1 MALYTPQEPAA
12 LRSDASV
19 SAKVLTATHP
29 IYDQFIN
36 RWLQFLD
43 LYEGENLGKYIH
55 RHARESSTSHE
66 ERVKRIAYRNFCAP
80 VVDLYVH
87 YLFSKPITR
96 TAGERAVT
104 LPSERRREAPV
115 LRQKGTLTLIQGGKE
130 APTSG
135 GGKPNTGTDG
145 DWERW
150 LLDVDHNGSTI
161 DRFMAD
167 VARFA
172 FIFGHMFVVPDMP
185 RVDAPPRNEAERR
198 QLKLEPYLVY
208 YFPTEVPNWDLDD
221 QGKLLWARLREF
233 PGGGVGPFGERR
245 TTQLGRAQQISTYA
259 DPSLGRVDRR
269 HYLTNRPTR
278 ARYRTW
284 TRDRWVVHEVD
295 KDRVTLVAEGRHNL
309 GQVPLVPVYNRRYSR
324 YPFVG
329 QSLISDVSL
338 LNTEILNL
346 DSLINEAVYQS
357 VINILVL
364 GRQPQDSEEI
374 IIGANNVLEYAGDK
388 PPYFL
393 TPSTAPLAYMES
405 RIQGMREEI
414 YRLAKLGGGLGLE
427 PRSVPSGVAAAFEFN
442 ETNKVLAERGDELES
457 AEDSIHDLWYRWM
470 GAQRHG
476 VIDYP
481 DDFSVQSFEEELR
494 LATQTKQSLRSPTA
508 RREMEKRVAKRI
520 LHNVSE
526 ETMARIIF
534 ETDVVPESVESFTGP
549 VYYDPM
555 TQQVKQPGTDSAP
568 VGVLGQLYEET
579 QQQAGVPEE
588 DIQEQGQAPPPSQE
602 EQQLAQ
608 AQARQQV
615 EQGQQ
620 PALPPKVPPKPGR
633 QQKSKSKKKG
643 AP

>member
-1 MALYTPQEPAA
+1 MAYRISALALYTPQESAA
-12 LRSDASV
+12 LRPDTHV

-66 ERVKRIAYRNFCAP
+66 ERVKRISYRNFCAP

-87 YLFSKPITR
+87 YLFSKPIIR
-96 TAGERAVT
+96 TAGEQTVT
-104 LPSERRREAPV
+104 IPSQRKREPPAP
-115 LRQKGTLTLIQGGKE
+115 RQKSKLTLIQGGKDT
-130 APTSG
+130 AA
-135 GGKPNTGTDG
+135 NTIDAE
-145 DWERW
+145 WERW
-150 LLDVDHNGSTI
+150 LLNVDRNGNTI

-172 FIFGHMFVVPDMP
+172 FIFGHMFVVADMP
-185 RVDAPPRNEAERR
+185 RIDTPPRTEAQRR

-221 QGKLLWARLREF
+221 QGQPLWVRLREF
-233 PGGGVGPFGERR
+233 PSGAVGPFGEQR
-245 TTQLGRAQQISTYA
+245 TTQMGRTQKQITTYA
-259 DPSLGRVDRR
+259 DPTLGRVDRR
-269 HYLTNRPTR
+269 HYLTSRPVK

-284 TRDRWVVHEVD
+284 TRDRWVVHDVD
-295 KDRVTLVAEGRHNL
+295 RDRVELVAEGRHNL
-309 GQVPLVPVYNRRYSR
+309 GQVPLVSVYNRRYSR

-364 GRQPQDSEEI
+364 GRQPQDAEEI

-457 AEDSIHDLWYRWM
+457 AEDRIHDLWYQWM
-470 GAQRHG
+470 GTQRHG
-476 VIDYP
+476 LIDYP

-526 ETMARIIF
+526 ETLERIVF
-534 ETDVVPESVESFTGP
+534 ETDVVPDSVESFSGP
-549 VYYDPM
+549 VFYDSM
-555 TQQVKQPGTDSAP
+555 SQQVKQPGTGSAP

-579 QQQAGVPEE
+579 QQQQGVPEE
-588 DIQEQGQAPPPSQE
+588 EIQEQGEDAPPSQE
-602 EQQLAQ
+602 EQESEQVQ
-608 AQARQQV
+608 MQQRG

-620 PALPPKVPPKPGR
+620 LQQLNK
-633 QQKSKSKKKG
+633 QQKAKLRTKK
-643 AP
+643 P